1 MKKRIIGVFL
11 LAAVL
16 LICGVVFYQSQKE
29 EDGATLESREVLLD
43 QAISQ
48 GKGTQ
53 WTIATETKLE
63 DHIVSGAYSTDG
75 KVTLAVFSPLG
86 DGKYEFSSSVNRE
99 KDDIVIDTTAINGT
113 RYNLIW
119 FCGAQTEYAEA
130 TYIVNWELQPVKR
143 FDTTNM
149 DIICVKIDAA
159 AKEYSSHVAYY
170 DSQGNRYE

>member
-1 MKKRIIGVFL
+1 MKKRILGVFL

-16 LICGVVFYQSQKE
+16 LICGVVFSKGQKT
-29 EDGATLESREVLLD
+29 EDGATRESREALLE

-48 GKGTQ
+48 SKGTQ
-53 WTIATETKLE
+53 WTIATETTLE
-63 DHIVSGAYSTDG
+63 DYIVSGAYSSDG
-75 KVTLAVFSPLG
+75 KATLAVFSPLG

-99 KDDIVIDTTAINGT
+99 QDDIVIDTTAINGT

-130 TYIVNWELQPVKR
+130 TYMVNGELQPVER

-149 DIICVKIDAA
+149 DIICVKIDAT
-159 AKEYSSHVAYY
+159 AKEYSSHIAYY
-170 DSQGNRYE
+170 DSQGNRYD

>member
-1 MKKRIIGVFL
+1 MSG
-11 LAAVL
+11 
-16 LICGVVFYQSQKE
+16 YE
-29 EDGATLESREVLLD
+29 
-43 QAISQ
+43 
-48 GKGTQ
+48 
-53 WTIATETKLE
+53 
-63 DHIVSGAYSTDG
+63 IVWFKS
-75 KVTLAVFSPLG
+75 
-86 DGKYEFSSSVNRE
+86 EFSSSVNRE

-130 TYIVNWELQPVKR
+130 TYIVNGELQPVER

>member
-48 GKGTQ
+48 SKGTQ

-86 DGKYEFSSSVNRE
+86 EGN
-99 KDDIVIDTTAINGT
+99 T
-113 RYNLIW
+113 NL
-119 FCGAQTEYAEA
+119 A
-130 TYIVNWELQPVKR
+130 LR
-143 FDTTNM
+143 
-149 DIICVKIDAA
+149 
-159 AKEYSSHVAYY
+159 
-170 DSQGNRYE
+170 

>member
-1 MKKRIIGVFL
+1 M
-11 LAAVL
+11 
-16 LICGVVFYQSQKE
+16 
-29 EDGATLESREVLLD
+29 
-43 QAISQ
+43 
-48 GKGTQ
+48 
-53 WTIATETKLE
+53 
-63 DHIVSGAYSTDG
+63 
-75 KVTLAVFSPLG
+75 TLAVFSPLG

-130 TYIVNWELQPVKR
+130 TYIVNGELQPVKR